1 MTGDNGIVKRMQI
14 GGIVRSTSAM
24 NNADG
29 NCEEIINLRQDTGVW
44 RVVGRKEVKVE
55 DVSYE
60 QVFLH
65 QYSDFQNYLGVK
77 KWSET
82 EKDETGMPVVKTRR
96 AVVWFDPDTKEEKQ
110 EICRV
115 EGEATLEQM
124 NNILLV
130 KDSINIV
137 KAVFSAAGYDIVT
150 TALPESKCVN
160 VREFKK
166 DLPKSNIV
174 NFKLTDISY
183 DPDVPGKPC
192 GENHDTNDFLN
203 NSSDTDKTRGGI
215 SFDQIELEEM
225 MSSLVGLYRKTVN
238 RDKEFRQGY
247 IFISTAFEL
256 FDGTVT
262 KPTAP
267 KLYRLGAQYD
277 PDIIHCHQN
286 NFDDGT
292 SILKLKFS
300 ILPTR
305 VTQLKLSAPE
315 FSESEIDKYKDII
328 KKINVYASEVIDIYD
343 TENANAAYLHFT
355 LKSGERYNLIH
366 SEDKTEGF
374 PEKRLD
380 TNTVDNQLF
389 YRVAQFDFV
398 RSSNDEI
405 AIDFSKITTN
415 PTLPVDASGWLNTS
429 GNMFVYN
436 NRLHLYNVRQK
447 FLKSDK
453 MFSVHFLTD
462 FSKKSL
468 QPVEASYIIYL
479 KNASGGSAKF
489 VMKDNVYCKIEAGE
503 VQLYAPSFIAFADSR
518 AYKAE
523 VIFSCNNKKYKAL
536 FSLTASQSYNY
547 AFYIR
552 HSETTTD
559 NIVICKETTEVEGED
574 SDLLTD
580 NTKILV
586 SEIANPYFFPPE
598 HSYSLPGEI
607 LNLAVNTQ
615 QISAS
620 QIGQFP
626 LYAFTTEGIYALQQG
641 EGKVLYSN
649 VIPVSAEIAVKGS
662 SVLQTKYGIVF
673 VTADGLKLISGSEV
687 VDLSEAVKGRIDEY
701 FMKQRSYSMILEDSW
716 LWNASPFIS
725 RIPFEEYIQKAVMGY
740 DIVKDEIIV
749 SNPAYRYS
757 YVYSLKTK
765 TWHKITEVFSSF
777 SRHLA
782 LKQNWPSG
790 QDVCDIREEVKGIR
804 PVFMLTRPI
813 NLGNFGYNMVYHY
826 CMRGEI
832 RPLKEEERCNSLSV
846 FLSNDLQ
853 YWEFGPQANPIIDM
867 PVVPLDRL
875 LCASRY
881 FRLLY
886 TGEVEPEHTLAL
898 VEMDGE
904 EKFDNKIR

>member
-44 RVVGRKEVKVE
+44 RVVGKKKVKVE
-55 DVSYE
+55 DVGYE

-65 QYSDFQNYLGVK
+65 QYGDFANYLGVK
-77 KWSET
+77 KWNET
-82 EKDETGMPVVKTRR
+82 EKDETGMTVVKTRR

-115 EGEATLEQM
+115 EGEATLEQI

-130 KDSINIV
+130 KDSIKQRKALYIDGFYTSELVGMPDMPKIETKVETKEV
-137 KAVFSAAGYDIVT
+137 KSSEFGYFLGNT
-150 TALPESKCVN
+150 ES
-160 VREFKK
+160 F
-166 DLPKSNIV
+166 
-174 NFKLTDISY
+174 
-183 DPDVPGKPC
+183 
-192 GENHDTNDFLN
+192 TNDNYLPLRYLKDNIEEANELLTVFFNKLKEQNKDYIEGYVFLCV
-203 NSSDTDKTRGGI
+203 TYK
-215 SFDQIELEEM
+215 
-225 MSSLVGLYRKTVN
+225 
-238 RDKEFRQGY
+238 
-247 IFISTAFEL
+247 L
-256 FDGTVT
+256 FDGSET
-262 KPTAP
+262 KPTLLLC
-267 KLYRLGAQYD
+267 KKIGEYKDNIYD
-277 PDIIHCHQN
+277 AHTSSLQKTPDALN
-286 NFDDGT
+286 PRTNFFIQKNTKG
-292 SILKLKFS
+292 
-300 ILPTR
+300 
-305 VTQLKLSAPE
+305 KLSLE
-315 FSESEIDKYKDII
+315 LGKISIKLTEIPSDRAYNNII
-328 KKINVYASEVIDIYD
+328 EKVCVYASKPISLYDLDNVQSDYVRDPYGHNFYYVLDKDKEYGTEKENINAFPRKILKNKDI
-343 TENANAAYLHFT
+343 
-355 LKSGERYNLIH
+355 S
-366 SEDKTEGF
+366 
-374 PEKRLD
+374 RL
-380 TNTVDNQLF
+380 LL
-389 YRVAQFDFV
+389 YRVSEFNLKDQTEFVELDFK
-398 RSSNDEI
+398 D
-405 AIDFSKITTN
+405 ITTN
-415 PTLPVDASGWLNTS
+415 PTLTVDASGWMNTT
-429 GNMFVYN
+429 GDMFVYN
-436 NRLHLYNVRQK
+436 NRLHLFKLKEGFAWSDKIKSLWSFDMVNGVKSDMHSKEATFVFY
-447 FLKSDK
+447 LKSVLGDSK
-453 MFSVHFLTD
+453 IVTKNFIIDSGDGINMFL
-462 FSKKSL
+462 
-468 QPVEASYIIYL
+468 P
-479 KNASGGSAKF
+479 
-489 VMKDNVYCKIEAGE
+489 
-503 VQLYAPSFIAFADSR
+503 FITFPDSR
-518 AYKAE
+518 AYKLLITYQQDDKMYKNVVDLEASE
-523 VIFSCNNKKYKAL
+523 TYNFSFYFNPEKIEFIETDIINTQENSVIF
-536 FSLTASQSYNY
+536 
-547 AFYIR
+547 
-552 HSETTTD
+552 
-559 NIVICKETTEVEGED
+559 
-574 SDLLTD
+574 D

-607 LNLAVNTQ
+607 INLAVNTQ

-649 VIPVSAEIAVKGS
+649 VIPVSAEVAVKGS

-687 VDLSEAVKGRIDEY
+687 IDLSEAVKGRIDEY

-790 QDVCDIREEVKGIR
+790 HDVCDIREEVKGIR
-804 PVFMLTRPI
+804 PVFMLTRPV